1 MPWKRNIE
9 EPAEP
14 VLSRSPQ
21 EAEARIRMYS
31 ARSRLGQWGLIA
43 FLILS
48 MAAFRFGPLF
58 NELPENWRA
67 TLGPPPPVMLM
78 SIALAVYAFS
88 ALLYILARMMEGDLK
103 YRGWSH
109 LGYLG
114 GFYLFFAYADAL
126 SDNFW
131 AILVAGLTILGL
143 EYFRLWSHCKDAVR
157 REREIL
163 AEFGRNSRR
172 MPSDRP

>member
-1 MPWKRNIE
+1 MPWKRNPE
-9 EPAEP
+9 EQAEP

-21 EAEARIRMYS
+21 EAEARIRTYS
-31 ARSRLGQWGLIA
+31 ARARLGQWGLIG

-58 NELPENWRA
+58 NDLPDSWRA
-67 TLGPPPPVMLM
+67 TLGPAPPTMLM

-126 SDNFW
+126 QDNFW

-143 EYFRLWSHCKDAVR
+143 ECFRLWTHCKEAVR

-163 AEFGRNSRR
+163 AELGRSSRR
-172 MPSDRP
+172 LPSDRP